1 MQKKQI
7 NKLIFYL
14 YNYNNIDKLIK
25 QRENEII
32 DSINV
37 SHNAWIKS
45 ISGTGNTLE
54 DTAIKLINDYKIIEY
69 KRWQVFLK
77 GILVFLCKKFPIG
90 YQYIILKYFEKTDI
104 KKISEFLKIDFK

>member
-1 MQKKQI
+1 M
-7 NKLIFYL
+7 
-14 YNYNNIDKLIK
+14 
-25 QRENEII
+25 
-32 DSINV
+32 
-37 SHNAWIKS
+37 
-45 ISGTGNTLE
+45 E

-104 KKISEFLKIDFK
+104 KKISEFLKIDFKKLIILDNKLIELIYKKAEKRNMF